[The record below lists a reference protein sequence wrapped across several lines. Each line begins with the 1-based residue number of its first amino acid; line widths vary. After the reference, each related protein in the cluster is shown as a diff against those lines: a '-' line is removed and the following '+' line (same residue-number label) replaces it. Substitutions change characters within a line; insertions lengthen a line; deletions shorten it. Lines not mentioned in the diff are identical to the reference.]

1 MHAPK
6 AINVSK
12 ISVISLILPINRS
25 FDAKVFSDWVR
36 SNVKIVTYAIPW
48 IPTITDLTAKP
59 IADSAHS
66 ATFSTLMPML
76 WKGANGVN
84 EEPMTSTDK
93 RLAWNYV

>member
-1 MHAPK
+1 M
-6 AINVSK
+6 S
-12 ISVISLILPINRS
+12 
-25 FDAKVFSDWVR
+25 SDWVR